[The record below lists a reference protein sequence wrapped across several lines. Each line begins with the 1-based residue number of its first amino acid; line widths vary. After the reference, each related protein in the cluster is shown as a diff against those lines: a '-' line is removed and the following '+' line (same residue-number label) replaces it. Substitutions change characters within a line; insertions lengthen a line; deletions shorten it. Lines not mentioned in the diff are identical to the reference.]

1 MAYYFLRLGSDYLE
15 DAAAYRRK
23 SSAVAV
29 FAESA
34 RELARYGQRLE
45 ASIHVAD
52 TRDELA
58 EYPDFVLSLGPRG
71 GVRVEA
77 A

>member
-1 MAYYFLRLGSDYLE
+1 MPYYFLRIGSDFLE
-15 DAAAYRRK
+15 DAAAYRSK
-23 SSAVAV
+23 ASAVAV
-29 FAESA
+29 FAEVA
-34 RELARYGQRLE
+34 KELAGYGQAVE
-45 ASIHVAD
+45 ASIHIAP
-52 TRDELA
+52 TRDEVA